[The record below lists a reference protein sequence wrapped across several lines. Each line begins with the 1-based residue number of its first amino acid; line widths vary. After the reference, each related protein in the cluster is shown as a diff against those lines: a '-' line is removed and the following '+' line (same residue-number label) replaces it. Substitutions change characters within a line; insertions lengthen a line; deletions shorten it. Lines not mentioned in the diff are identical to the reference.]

1 MESDILREFY
11 KEKIINAITDVVL
24 EARQSAFYDGLK
36 AGQGIDTSQE
46 SAAFDYDEERESSA
60 KVVGKNDSNQEYKSE
75 INKDLGILGE

>member
-1 MESDILREFY
+1 MEQDTLREFY

-36 AGQGIDTSQE
+36 AGQGLENSKE
-46 SAAFDYDEERESSA
+46 SAAFDYDEEEPTA
-60 KVVGKNDSNQEYKSE
+60 KVVGKNDSNREYKSE